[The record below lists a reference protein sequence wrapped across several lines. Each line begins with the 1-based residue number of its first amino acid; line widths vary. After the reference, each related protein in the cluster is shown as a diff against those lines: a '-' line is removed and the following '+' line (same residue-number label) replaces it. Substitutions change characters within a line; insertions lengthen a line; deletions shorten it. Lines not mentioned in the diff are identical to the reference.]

1 MRDSEM
7 DFTKEDLMTLSV
19 GAKGEVG
26 KTLLFEGGDTEIVE
40 VSNVL
45 RRKQGMP

>member
-1 MRDSEM
+1 MN
-7 DFTKEDLMTLSV
+7 FTKEDLMTLSV

-26 KTLLFEGGDTEIVE
+26 KILLFEARDTRIVE

-45 RRKQGMP
+45 RRKWGMPQIIF